1 MDLTTTYMG
10 LTLKNPLVASA
21 SPISQR
27 VEDIKKLEDHGAAAV
42 VLFSIFEEQIHHDA
56 EALDHLL
63 TAGTDSFAEALSY
76 FPDADSYAVGPD
88 RYLEL
93 IARARAECSIP
104 IIGSLNGVSD
114 EGWVDYAKK
123 IEEAGAHAIELNVYY
138 IATDP
143 NRTGAEVEKMYLDVV
158 RAVRGAVQ
166 IPVAVKLS
174 PYFSAMANMARR
186 IVQAGADALVLFNR
200 FYQPDFDL
208 VEMEV
213 LSDLNLS
220 TPAELRLPLR
230 WIAILHGQV
239 EGSLA
244 ATTGIHQGTDAA
256 KCLLAGADVAMV
268 CSALLKNGIPH
279 VATMLNDL
287 EAFMTEKEYVSVTE
301 MKGAMSLRK
310 VDNPAAM
317 ERANY
322 IRILE
327 DYKGRYSAE

>member
-1 MDLTTTYMG
+1 
-10 LTLKNPLVASA
+10 
-21 SPISQR
+21 
-27 VEDIKKLEDHGAAAV
+27 
-42 VLFSIFEEQIHHDA
+42 
-56 EALDHLL
+56 
-63 TAGTDSFAEALSY
+63 
-76 FPDADSYAVGPD
+76 
-88 RYLEL
+88 
-93 IARARAECSIP
+93 
-104 IIGSLNGVSD
+104 VSD

-256 KCLLAGADVAMV
+256 KCLLAGADVAMA
-268 CSALLKNGIPH
+268 CSTLLKNGIPH
-279 VATMLNDL
+279 LATMLNDL
-287 EAFMTEKEYVSVTE
+287 EAFMTEKEYTSVTE